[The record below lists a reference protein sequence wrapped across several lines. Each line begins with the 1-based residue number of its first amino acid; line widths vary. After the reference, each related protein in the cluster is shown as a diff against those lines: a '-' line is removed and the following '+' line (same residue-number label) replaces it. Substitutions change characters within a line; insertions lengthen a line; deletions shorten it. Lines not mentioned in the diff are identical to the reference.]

1 MATMTATTGA
11 QDAILDGFRADELR
25 RVEER
30 VDWAEEMMARLLVGV
45 PEPAASTCRRGGA
58 GTGEGDHDAGQ
69 RARTARAS
77 GRGGSRDR
85 VRGRS

>member
-30 VDWAEEMMARLLVGV
+30 VDWAEEMMALIVKAGWT
-45 PEPAASTCRRGGA
+45 PPAANQQTQQ
-58 GTGEGDHDAGQ
+58 TEDE
-69 RARTARAS
+69 
-77 GRGGSRDR
+77 
-85 VRGRS
+85 

>member
-30 VDWAEEMMARLLVGV
+30 VDWAEEMMARIVKAGWT
-45 PEPAASTCRRGGA
+45 PPAQQSQQT
-58 GTGEGDHDAGQ
+58 EDE
-69 RARTARAS
+69 
-77 GRGGSRDR
+77 
-85 VRGRS
+85 